1 MHSSTSHV
9 LVWDITQVCGG
20 KYASSVH
27 IPCLHRPTLSGAN
40 YIIAIL
46 HKIYNKYIAPV
57 QKEEEISVRSPHCS
71 AAKSILIP

>member
-27 IPCLHRPTLSGAN
+27 IPRPTLSGAN

-46 HKIYNKYIAPV
+46 HKIYNKCIAPV